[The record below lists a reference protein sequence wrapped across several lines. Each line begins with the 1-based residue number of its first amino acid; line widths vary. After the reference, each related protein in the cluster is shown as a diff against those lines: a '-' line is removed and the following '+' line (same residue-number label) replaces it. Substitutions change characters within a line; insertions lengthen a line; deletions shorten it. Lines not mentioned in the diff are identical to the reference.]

1 MAFVS
6 FLVPCFVI
14 GIDLAFSCQ
23 NAVDFVGASS
33 PGDIIIGGLFAVHN
47 EMLHP
52 EDPIKPV
59 IQNCAG
65 FEIQVFLQTLAMIH
79 AIETIN
85 NSTLLSGVTLGYE
98 IYDTCAEVTKAMAS
112 ALRFL
117 SKFNSSEDAVEFKCN
132 YSNYIPRIKAVI
144 GATYSEVSMAVSRLL
159 ALQLIPQEVI
169 LTFNATTGAIVS
181 PASSAE
187 ILSDKIRFPSFFRT
201 IPSDFHQTRAMT
213 HLICESGWNWI
224 GVIATDDDNGRFAL
238 ESFGVQAMVNNV
250 CIAFKEMLPA
260 YLSDSTFNTKVDHAI
275 EKIVKETRVNVIVVF
290 MRQFHVLKLF
300 KKAVERNVNKI
311 WIASDNWSTAVK
323 ISTIPNIRQLG
334 TIVGFGFKSG
344 DMSSFQNFLRNL
356 HEKPTKNNKFLREYI
371 MLLSVCANLEYYDFQ
386 TCISNQS
393 QDDLLEDVEN
403 KHQIWRDDFLNAN
416 IEPGFIQ
423 STILA
428 VYAIAHA
435 IKGQCKNRNCKD
447 PSTFTPWELLEEL
460 KKVVIIDDDKEA
472 KFDSNGDMSTSYDV
486 LLWKEIDGH
495 MEITTMAEYDAEK
508 GDFIFEDEEKKK
520 DFLDLKKVQSTCSQH
535 CKPGQMKKVTES
547 PHTCCYECVYC
558 PENHY
563 SNRTDMD
570 YCYRC
575 NNKTYWA
582 PINSTTCYKKTIY
595 FLTWTDWFA
604 VFLLLLSAFG
614 VVLVLSICV
623 IFTKNLN
630 TPVVKASGGLTVCYV
645 ILFSHF
651 LIFLSTI
658 FFIDVPTEFKCKT
671 RQALFGISFTL
682 CISCILMK
690 SLKILLAFS
699 FDPKLQN
706 FLKCMY
712 KPIPTVATCT
722 GIQVIICTFWLIFR
736 TPFVTQNFSIPRAI
750 ILECNEGSIVAFG
763 IMLGYIAALAF
774 ICFIFAFKG
783 RKLPENYN
791 EAKFITFGMLIYFIA
806 WIVFIPVYATT
817 FGKYLPAVEIIV
829 VLISNYG
836 ILCCTFL
843 PKCYIIIYKQETN
856 TKSAFLKMVYKYS
869 SKSAGSL
876 NVSQVSLDSK
886 SPSFQA
892 PISDSC
898 KTDKNSVNGN
908 CQFQLPGQPLIKGKV
923 LPKNAAR
930 KRVSSI

>member
-1 MAFVS
+1 MALFS
-6 FLVPCFVI
+6 FLILCFVI
-14 GIDLAFSCQ
+14 STDIASSCQ
-23 NAVDFVGASS
+23 NTDDFVGASS
-33 PGDIIIGGLFAVHN
+33 PGDIVIGGLFAVHG

-52 EDPIKPV
+52 EEHPIKPV

-79 AIETIN
+79 AIEMIN

-112 ALRFL
+112 TLRFL
-117 SKFNSSEDAVEFKCN
+117 SKFNSSKDIVEFKCN
-132 YSNYIPRIKAVI
+132 YSDYIPRIKAVT
-144 GATYSEVSMAVSRLL
+144 GASYSEVSMAVSRLL
-159 ALQLIPQEVI
+159 ALQLIPQ
-169 LTFNATTGAIVS
+169 VS

-201 IPSDFHQTRAMT
+201 IPSDFHQTRAMA
-213 HLICESGWNWI
+213 HLICMSGWNWI

-238 ESFGVQAMVNNV
+238 ESFGVQAMSNNV

-260 YLSDSTFNTKVDHAI
+260 YLSDNTFHTKVDHVV
-275 EKIVKETRVNVIVVF
+275 EKIVREARVNVIVVF

-300 KKAVERNVNKI
+300 KKAIERNVNKI
-311 WIASDNWSTAVK
+311 WIASDNWSAAVK
-323 ISTIPNIRQLG
+323 ISTMPNIRQLG
-334 TIVGFGFKSG
+334 TVVGFGFKSG
-344 DMSSFQNFLRNL
+344 HISTFQDFLRNL
-356 HEKPTKNNKFLREYI
+356 HEKSTENNKFLGEYI
-371 MLLSVCANLEYYDFQ
+371 MLLSVCAHLEYYDFQ
-386 TCISNQS
+386 LCISNKS
-393 QDDLLEDVEN
+393 QDDLMQNVEK

-416 IEPGFIQ
+416 IEPGFIH

-435 IKGQCKNRNCKD
+435 IKGQCKDRNCKD
-447 PSTFTPWELLEEL
+447 PSAFAPWELLEEL
-460 KKVVIIDDDKEA
+460 KKVAVTDDDKEI
-472 KFDSNGDMSTSYDV
+472 KFDSKGDLTSSYDV
-486 LLWKEIDGH
+486 LLWKEIDGR
-495 MEITTMAEYDAEK
+495 MEIITMAEYDPEQ

-520 DFLDLKKVQSTCSQH
+520 EFLDLKKVRSTCSHH
-535 CKPGQMKKVTES
+535 CRPGQMKKVTES

-563 SNRTDMD
+563 SNQTDMD

-575 NNKTYWA
+575 HNKTYWA
-582 PINSTTCYKKTIY
+582 PVNSTMCYRKTIQ
-595 FLTWTDWFA
+595 FLSWTDWFA
-604 VFLLLLSAFG
+604 IFLLLLSGFG
-614 VVLVLSICV
+614 VVLIFSISI

-630 TPVVKASGGLTVCYV
+630 TPVVKASGGLTVCYI
-645 ILFSHF
+645 ILLSHF
-651 LIFLSTI
+651 CIFLSTV
-658 FFIDVPTEFKCKT
+658 FFIGEPTEFKCKT
-671 RQALFGISFTL
+671 RQALFGVSFAL
-682 CISCILMK
+682 CISCILIK

-706 FLKCMY
+706 FLKCAY
-712 KPIPTVATCT
+712 KPIPIVVTCT
-722 GIQVIICTFWLIFR
+722 GVQVIICTFWLIFR
-736 TPFVTQNFSIPRAI
+736 TPFIQENFSIPRAI
-750 ILECNEGSIVAFG
+750 ILECNEGSVVAFG

-806 WIVFIPVYATT
+806 WIVFIPVYTTT

-856 TKSAFLKMVYKYS
+856 TKSAFLKMIYTYS
-869 SKSAGSL
+869 SKSAGSIAI
-876 NVSQVSLDSK
+876 SQISLDSK
-886 SPSFQA
+886 SSSSRA
-892 PISDSC
+892 TISDSC
-898 KTDKNSVNGN
+898 KAEKNSANGN
-908 CQFQLPGQPLIKGKV
+908 CHFQVPGQRLIKEKV
-923 LPKNAAR
+923 LPKSAAR
-930 KRVSSI
+930 SMSRKRLSSI

>member
-1 MAFVS
+1 MAFIS
-6 FLVPCFVI
+6 FLIPCFVI
-14 GIDLAFSCQ
+14 STDMVFSCQ
-23 NAVDFVGASS
+23 NTHDLVGASS
-33 PGDIIIGGLFAVHN
+33 PGDIVIGGLFAVHS
-47 EMLHP
+47 EMLHS
-52 EDPIKPV
+52 EEHPIKPV

-65 FEIQVFLQTLAMIH
+65 FEIQFFLQTLAMIH

-98 IYDTCAEVTKAMAS
+98 IYDTCAEVTKGMAS

-117 SKFNSSEDAVEFKCN
+117 SKYNSSEDVVEFKCN
-132 YSNYIPRIKAVI
+132 YTDYIPRIKAVT

-159 ALQLIPQEVI
+159 ALQLIPQ
-169 LTFNATTGAIVS
+169 VS
-181 PASSAE
+181 PVSSAE

-201 IPSDFHQTRAMT
+201 IPSDFHQTRAMIR
-213 HLICESGWNWI
+213 LICESGWNWI

-238 ESFGVQAMVNNV
+238 ESFGVQAMANNV

-260 YLSDSTFNTKVDHAI
+260 YLSDNTFHTKVDDAI

-300 KKAVERNVNKI
+300 KKAIEKNVNKI

-344 DMSSFQNFLRNL
+344 DISTFQDFLRNL
-356 HEKPTKNNKFLREYI
+356 REKPTDNNKFLHEYI
-371 MLLSVCANLEYYDFQ
+371 MLLSLCAHLDYHDFQ

-393 QDDLLEDVEN
+393 QDDLLQNVEN
-403 KHQIWRDDFLNAN
+403 KDQIWRDDFLNTN
-416 IEPGFIQ
+416 IEPGFIH

-435 IKGQCKNRNCKD
+435 IKGQCKDRNCKD
-447 PSTFTPWELLEEL
+447 PSSFTPWELLEEL
-460 KKVVIIDDDKEA
+460 KKVSFMDGGKEI
-472 KFDSNGDMSTSYDV
+472 KFDANGDMRTSYDV

-495 MEITTMAEYDAEK
+495 MEITTMAEYDPEK
-508 GDFIFEDEEKKK
+508 GGFIFEDDEKRRE
-520 DFLDLKKVQSTCSQH
+520 FLALKKVQSTCSQP
-535 CKPGQMKKVTES
+535 CRPGQMKKVTES

-563 SNRTDMD
+563 SNKTDMD
-570 YCYRC
+570 YCYQC

-582 PINSTTCYKKTIY
+582 PVNSSTCYRKTIL
-595 FLTWTDWFA
+595 FLAWTDWFA
-604 VFLLLLSAFG
+604 IFLLLLSAFG
-614 VVLVLSICV
+614 VMLVLSISV
-623 IFTKNLN
+623 IFAKNLN
-630 TPVVKASGGLTVCYV
+630 TPVVKASGGLIVCYI

-651 LIFLSTI
+651 LIFLSTV
-658 FFIDVPTEFKCKT
+658 FFIDEPTEFKCKT
-671 RQALFGISFTL
+671 RQALFGISFAL
-682 CISCILMK
+682 CVSCILIK

-699 FDPKLQN
+699 FDPKIQN
-706 FLKCMY
+706 FLKCVY
-712 KPIPTVATCT
+712 KPVPIVITCT

-736 TPFVTQNFSIPRAI
+736 TPFVKQNFSIPRAI
-750 ILECNEGSIVAFG
+750 LLECNEGSVVAFG
-763 IMLGYIAALAF
+763 TMLGYITTLAF

-836 ILCCTFL
+836 ILSCTFL
-843 PKCYIIIYKQETN
+843 PKCYVIIYKQETN
-856 TKSAFLKMVYKYS
+856 TKSAFLKMIYTYS
-869 SKSAGSL
+869 SKSAGSVA
-876 NVSQVSLDSK
+876 VSQISLDSK
-886 SPSFQA
+886 SSSFQA
-892 PISDSC
+892 AVSDSC
-898 KTDKNSVNGN
+898 NSEKNPMNGN
-908 CQFQLPGQPLIKGKV
+908 CNFQVAGQRPVREKP

-930 KRVSSI
+930 TTARKRLSSI

>member
-1 MAFVS
+1 MAIFS
-6 FLVPCFVI
+6 FLIVCFVI
-14 GIDLAFSCQ
+14 SADIASSCQ
-23 NAVDFVGASS
+23 NTDDFVGASS
-33 PGDIIIGGLFAVHN
+33 PGDIVIGGLFAVHS

-52 EDPIKPV
+52 EEHPIKPV

-79 AIETIN
+79 AIEMIN

-112 ALRFL
+112 TLRFL
-117 SKFNSSEDAVEFKCN
+117 SKFNSSKDIVEFKCN
-132 YSNYIPRIKAVI
+132 YSDYIPRIKAVT
-144 GATYSEVSMAVSRLL
+144 GASYSEVSMAVSRLL
-159 ALQLIPQEVI
+159 ALQLIPQ
-169 LTFNATTGAIVS
+169 VS

-201 IPSDFHQTRAMT
+201 IPSDFHQTRAMA

-238 ESFGVQAMVNNV
+238 ESFGVQAMSNNV
-250 CIAFKEMLPA
+250 CIAFKELLPA
-260 YLSDSTFNTKVDHAI
+260 YLSDKTFHTKVDHAV

-300 KKAVERNVNKI
+300 KKAIERNVNKI

-323 ISTIPNIRQLG
+323 ISTMPNIRQLG
-334 TIVGFGFKSG
+334 TVVGFGFKSG
-344 DMSSFQNFLRNL
+344 DISTFQDFLKNL
-356 HEKPTKNNKFLREYI
+356 HEKPTENNKFLGEYI
-371 MLLSVCANLEYYDFQ
+371 MLLSVCAHLEYYDFQ
-386 TCISNQS
+386 MCISNQS
-393 QDDLLEDVEN
+393 QDDLMQNVEN
-403 KHQIWRDDFLNAN
+403 KQHIWRDDFLNAN
-416 IEPGFIQ
+416 IEPGFIH

-435 IKGQCKNRNCKD
+435 IKGQCKDRNCKD
-447 PSTFTPWELLEEL
+447 PSAFTPWELLEEL
-460 KKVVIIDDDKEA
+460 KKVRVIDDDKEI
-472 KFDSNGDMSTSYDV
+472 KFDSKGDMRTSYDV
-486 LLWKEIDGH
+486 LLWKEIDGR
-495 MEITTMAEYDAEK
+495 MEITTMAEYDTEK
-508 GDFIFEDEEKKK
+508 GDFIFGDDEKKK
-520 DFLDLKKVQSTCSQH
+520 EFLNLKKVQSTCSQH
-535 CKPGQMKKVTES
+535 CRPGQMKKVTES

-563 SNRTDMD
+563 SNQTDMD

-575 NNKTYWA
+575 HNKTYWA
-582 PINSTTCYKKTIY
+582 PVNSTTCYRKTIQ
-595 FLTWTDWFA
+595 FLSWTDWFA
-604 VFLLLLSAFG
+604 IFLLLFSSFG
-614 VVLVLSICV
+614 VVLIFSISV

-645 ILFSHF
+645 ILLSHF
-651 LIFLSTI
+651 CIFLSTI
-658 FFIDVPTEFKCKT
+658 FFIGEPTELKCKT
-671 RQALFGISFTL
+671 RQSLFGISFAL
-682 CISCILMK
+682 CVSCILIK

-706 FLKCMY
+706 VLKCAY
-712 KPIPTVATCT
+712 KPIPIVVTCT
-722 GIQVIICTFWLIFR
+722 GIQVIICTCWLVFR
-736 TPFVTQNFSIPRAI
+736 TPFVMQNFSIPTSI
-750 ILECNEGSIVAFG
+750 ILECNEGSVVAFG

-856 TKSAFLKMVYKYS
+856 TKSAFLKMIYTYS
-869 SKSAGSL
+869 SKSAGSIA
-876 NVSQVSLDSK
+876 VSQISLDSK
-886 SPSFQA
+886 SSGSQA
-892 PISDSC
+892 TVSGSC
-898 KTDKNSVNGN
+898 KAEKDSANGN
-908 CQFQLPGQPLIKGKV
+908 CYFQVPGQKQIKEKI
-923 LPKNAAR
+923 LPKSAVRRVSR
-930 KRVSSI
+930 KRLSSI

>member
-1 MAFVS
+1 MAIFS
-6 FLVPCFVI
+6 FLIVCFVI
-14 GIDLAFSCQ
+14 SADIASSCQ
-23 NAVDFVGASS
+23 NTDDFVGASS
-33 PGDIIIGGLFAVHN
+33 PGDIVIGGLFAVHS

-52 EDPIKPV
+52 EEHPIKPV

-79 AIETIN
+79 AIEMIN

-112 ALRFL
+112 TLRFL
-117 SKFNSSEDAVEFKCN
+117 SKFNSSKDIVEFKCN
-132 YSNYIPRIKAVI
+132 YSDYIPRIKAVT
-144 GATYSEVSMAVSRLL
+144 GASYSEVSMAVSRLL
-159 ALQLIPQEVI
+159 ALQLIPQ
-169 LTFNATTGAIVS
+169 VS

-201 IPSDFHQTRAMT
+201 IPSDFHQTRAMA

-238 ESFGVQAMVNNV
+238 ESFGVQAMSNNV
-250 CIAFKEMLPA
+250 CIAFKELLPA
-260 YLSDSTFNTKVDHAI
+260 YLSDKTFHTKVDHAV

-300 KKAVERNVNKI
+300 KKAIERNVNKI

-323 ISTIPNIRQLG
+323 ISTMPNIRQLG
-334 TIVGFGFKSG
+334 TVVGFGFKSG
-344 DMSSFQNFLRNL
+344 DISTFQDFLKNL
-356 HEKPTKNNKFLREYI
+356 HEKPTENNKFLGEYI
-371 MLLSVCANLEYYDFQ
+371 MLLSVCAHLEYYDFQ
-386 TCISNQS
+386 MCISNQS
-393 QDDLLEDVEN
+393 QDDLMQNVEN
-403 KHQIWRDDFLNAN
+403 KQHIWRDDFLNAN
-416 IEPGFIQ
+416 IEPGFIH

-435 IKGQCKNRNCKD
+435 IKGQCKDRNCKD
-447 PSTFTPWELLEEL
+447 PSAFTPWELLEEL
-460 KKVVIIDDDKEA
+460 KKVRVIDDDKKI
-472 KFDSNGDMSTSYDV
+472 KFDSKGDMRTSYDV

-495 MEITTMAEYDAEK
+495 MEITTMAEYDTEK
-508 GDFIFEDEEKKK
+508 GDFIFEDDEKKK
-520 DFLDLKKVQSTCSQH
+520 EFLNLKKVRSTCSQH
-535 CKPGQMKKVTES
+535 CRPGQMKKVTES

-563 SNRTDMD
+563 SNQTDMD

-575 NNKTYWA
+575 HNKTYWA
-582 PINSTTCYKKTIY
+582 PVNSTTCYRKTIQ
-595 FLTWTDWFA
+595 FLSWTDWFA
-604 VFLLLLSAFG
+604 IFLLLLSSFG
-614 VVLVLSICV
+614 VVLIFSISI

-645 ILFSHF
+645 ILLSHF
-651 LIFLSTI
+651 CIFLSTV
-658 FFIDVPTEFKCKT
+658 FFIGEPTELKCKT
-671 RQALFGISFTL
+671 RQSLFGISFAL
-682 CISCILMK
+682 CVSCILIK

-706 FLKCMY
+706 VLKCAY
-712 KPIPTVATCT
+712 KPIPIVVTCT
-722 GIQVIICTFWLIFR
+722 GIQVIICTCWLVFR
-736 TPFVTQNFSIPRAI
+736 TPFVMQNFSIPRSI

-856 TKSAFLKMVYKYS
+856 TKSAFLKMIYTYS
-869 SKSAGSL
+869 SKSAGSVA
-876 NVSQVSLDSK
+876 VSQISLDSK
-886 SPSFQA
+886 SSSSQA
-892 PISDSC
+892 TVSGSC
-898 KTDKNSVNGN
+898 KAEKNSANGN
-908 CQFQLPGQPLIKGKV
+908 YHFQVPGQKQIKEKI
-923 LPKNAAR
+923 LPKSAVRRVSR
-930 KRVSSI
+930 KRLSSI